1 MTRLNTLRY
10 PVIEVTGIDGAGKS
24 TVVEYLSNRFGL
36 CARKV
41 RPFTQ
46 DALAHEKKISVLLGP
61 ETASAYRGAL
71 LATALLNELSDC
83 AEPAIFDRY
92 VESARM
98 WWSVKKLQPLP
109 ASVLAGL
116 PEPDLVILLDIPV
129 EVGLSRRS
137 STTEPN
143 IQSERDFMVACRDY
157 LQNRASSQPNW
168 ITVTATNPLE
178 QVLLR
183 AADLTESMLRGCA

>member
-24 TVVEYLSNRFGL
+24 TVVEYLCKRFGL
-36 CARKV
+36 TARKV

-46 DALAHEKKISVLLGP
+46 DALTHERKISVLLGP
-61 ETASAYRGAL
+61 ETASAYRGTL
-71 LATALLNELSDC
+71 LATSLLNELSDC

-98 WWSVKKLQPLP
+98 WWTVKKLQPLP
-109 ASVLAGL
+109 VSVLAGL

-129 EVGLSRRS
+129 EVGLSRRL
-137 STTEPN
+137 STTEPD
-143 IQSERDFMVACRDY
+143 IQSERDFMAACRDY
-157 LQNRASSQPNW
+157 LRNRASNRPNW
-168 ITVTATNPLE
+168 VTVTGTHPLE

-183 AADLTESMLRGCA
+183 ASDLTDSMLRGYA